1 MASLSEKTLAE
12 KPYKSMKQFESMTDE
27 ELIQYYRN
35 GYKDAVE
42 VLIQRYKQF
51 VRAKIKSNYFV
62 GIDKEDLIQEGMI
75 GLFKAICDYN
85 MTMNTSFKSFAN
97 ICVVRQ
103 ISTAFKTVTRQ
114 KHIPL
119 NTSISLNIPINNKG
133 EEGEDITLMDTI
145 KSTPSSNPEEVIL
158 DQESLKG
165 LNEQIKKSL
174 SKMEWQV
181 LNLHTQGKNYH
192 EIADELQ
199 KPVKCIDN
207 ALQRIKRKLSR
218 VYIYQKKV

>member
-1 MASLSEKTLAE
+1 MALPEKT
-12 KPYKSMKQFESMTDE
+12 YKSVKQFEDMTDE
-27 ELIQYYRN
+27 ELIQNYRN
-35 GYKDAVE
+35 GYIDAIE
-42 VLIQRYKQF
+42 VLVQRYKKF
-51 VRAKIKSNYFV
+51 VRAKIRSNYFI

-85 MTMNTSFKSFAN
+85 MTMDTSFKVFAN
-97 ICVVRQ
+97 ICVTRQ

-119 NTSISLNIPINNKG
+119 NTSISLNIPISNKG

-145 KSTPSSNPEEVIL
+145 KSAPSFNPENVVI
-158 DQESLKG
+158 DQESLER
-165 LNEQIKKSL
+165 LNQYIKKSL

-192 EIADELQ
+192 EIASELQ
-199 KPVKCIDN
+199 KSVKCIDN
-207 ALQRIKRKLSR
+207 ALQRIKRKLSA
-218 VYIYQKKV
+218 VYIPQKRV

>member
-1 MASLSEKTLAE
+1 MALPDKTSAGE
-12 KPYKSMKQFESMTDE
+12 TYKSVIQFEDMTDE
-27 ELIQYYRN
+27 ELIQNYRN
-35 GYKDAVE
+35 GHVDAIE
-42 VLIQRYKQF
+42 VIVQRYKKF
-51 VRAKIKSNYFV
+51 VRAKIRSNYFI

-85 MTMNTSFKSFAN
+85 MTMNTSFKAFAN
-97 ICVVRQ
+97 ICVTRQ

-119 NTSISLNIPINNKG
+119 NTSISLNIPISNKG

-145 KSTPSSNPEEVIL
+145 KSAPSFNPEDVII
-158 DQESLKG
+158 DQESLEV
-165 LNEQIKKSL
+165 LNEYIKKSL

-192 EIADELQ
+192 EIANELQ
-199 KPVKCIDN
+199 KSVKCIDN
-207 ALQRIKRKLSR
+207 ALQRIKRKLSA
-218 VYIYQKKV
+218 VYIHQKKV